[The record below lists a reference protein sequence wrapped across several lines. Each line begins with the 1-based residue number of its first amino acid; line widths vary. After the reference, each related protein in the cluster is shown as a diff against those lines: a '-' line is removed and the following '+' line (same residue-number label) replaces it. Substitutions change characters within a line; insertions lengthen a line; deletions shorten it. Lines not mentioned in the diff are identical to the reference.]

1 MLILLGAV
9 VVHVLAFTAT
19 FIALLAV
26 APKNN
31 IAFVWA
37 TFLNTT
43 GWPNDGVAWLL
54 GMLTSCYAMIGYD
67 LAAHLR
73 FCLDLPGLTIAR
85 RFGAR
90 PATFPV

>member
-9 VVHVLAFTAT
+9 GVHVLAFTAT
-19 FIALLAV
+19 FIALLVV

-31 IAFVWA
+31 TAFVWA
-37 TFLNTT
+37 TFLNTS

-73 FCLDLPGLTIAR
+73 F
-85 RFGAR
+85 
-90 PATFPV
+90 V

>member
-1 MLILLGAV
+1 MTLTLLGAV
-9 VVHVLAFTAT
+9 VVHVLAFAAT

-31 IAFVWA
+31 TAFVWA

-73 FCLDLPGLTIAR
+73 F
-85 RFGAR
+85 
-90 PATFPV
+90 V